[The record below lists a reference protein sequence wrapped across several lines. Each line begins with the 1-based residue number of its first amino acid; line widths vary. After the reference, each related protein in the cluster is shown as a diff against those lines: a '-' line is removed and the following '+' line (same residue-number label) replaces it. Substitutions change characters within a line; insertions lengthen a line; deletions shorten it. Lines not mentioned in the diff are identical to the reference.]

1 MTSPDFV
8 ASPPKRSLLQ
18 YSVDQALTNDAGQIG
33 LATVAVD
40 VFDRGPVFYPEH
52 DPIVD
57 IHTDGLRRALARY
70 YRTAGRNAPLRIDIP
85 RGTYVPTFSY
95 NESPSGE

>member
-1 MTSPDFV
+1 MISPDFE
-8 ASPPKRSLLQ
+8 ASPPKRTLLQ
-18 YSVDQALTNDAGQIG
+18 YYVDQALADDAGQIG
-33 LATVAVD
+33 LAKVAID
-40 VFDRGPVFYPEH
+40 VFERGPAFDPEH